1 MIGKSKAFLQVLSL
15 IARIAKCDV
24 PVLIEGETG
33 TGKELAARAIH
44 YGSGRREFPFVPL
57 NCGAIPE
64 ALIENE
70 LFGHQRGAYTGA
82 AQDQAGLIQFAH
94 HGTLFLDEID
104 ALSPKAQVTLLRFL
118 QDNQYRPLG
127 GPSSRAADVRILAAS
142 NGDLAK
148 LVAQGAFRSDLFYR
162 LKILHL
168 ELPPL
173 RARNGDVAL
182 LAANFIEVC
191 NARLGQGEKAL
202 SANTLNWFERYAWPG
217 NVREL
222 ENLIY
227 REYLLTEGAMLD
239 IAAPAEL
246 GCERR
251 TQLDRRYGDYLGSKF
266 VDAKT
271 RVIAE
276 FERHY
281 LSSMLARAEG
291 NVTKAANLCGKE
303 RRTFGKLLK
312 KHGIEKPDF
321 RQ

>member
-1 MIGKSKAFLQVLSL
+1 MIGKSKAFLHVLAL
-15 IARIAKCDV
+15 IERIVKCDV

-44 YGSGRREFPFVPL
+44 YGSARREFPFVPL

-82 AQDQAGLIQFAH
+82 EQNQAGLVQYAQR
-94 HGTLFLDEID
+94 GTLFLDEID
-104 ALSPKAQVTLLRFL
+104 ALSPKGQVTLLRFL

-127 GPSSRAADVRILAAS
+127 GPTQRSADVRILAAS

-148 LVAQGAFRSDLFYR
+148 LVTQGEFRSDLFYR

-173 RARNGDVAL
+173 RERCGDVSL
-182 LAANFIEVC
+182 LAANFIEMC
-191 NARLGQGEKAL
+191 SARLGQGERKL

-227 REYLLTEGAMLD
+227 REYLLTEGAVID
-239 IAAPAEL
+239 IAPPALL
-246 GCERR
+246 GSERR
-251 TQLDRRYGDYLGSKF
+251 SQVDRRHGDFLSSKF
-266 VDAKT
+266 VEAKL

-276 FERHY
+276 FERQY
-281 LSSMLARAEG
+281 LSSVLNAAEG
-291 NVTKAANLCGKE
+291 NVTKAANLSGKE

-312 KHGIEKPDF
+312 KHGIEKPGF